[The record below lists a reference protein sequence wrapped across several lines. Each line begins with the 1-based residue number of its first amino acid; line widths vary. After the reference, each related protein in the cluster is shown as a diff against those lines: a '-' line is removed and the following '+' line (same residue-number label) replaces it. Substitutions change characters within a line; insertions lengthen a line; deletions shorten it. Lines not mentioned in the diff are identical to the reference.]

1 MKLDYVPGLSNE
13 ETMSFKTWLQQN
25 KTKGAN
31 NVPRRFGD
39 GKNVKCT
46 VVLQG
51 AFSKETKSLLD
62 VGEYCASVFLIIK
75 NMLSLFQLFYGA
87 KDKPTDTDTLQPS
100 ELQSSNSLNSTSNS
114 LGISPSANSKA
125 SQPEH
130 CTASISPTIPPVKR
144 KRYMTRSHEKTPKID
159 YLDFFLR
166 CVE

>member
-1 MKLDYVPGLSNE
+1 MSVVCMKLDYVPGLSNE

-75 NMLSLFQLFYGA
+75 NMISLFQLFMVL
-87 KDKPTDTDTLQPS
+87 KTNQPIQTLYS
-100 ELQSSNSLNSTSNS
+100 HLSCR
-114 LGISPSANSKA
+114 AA
-125 SQPEH
+125 
-130 CTASISPTIPPVKR
+130 TASIQLPIVWG
-144 KRYMTRSHEKTPKID
+144 
-159 YLDFFLR
+159 
-166 CVE
+166 